1 MHILFLLLVVEV
13 ELIVIASLCATSK
26 SAIKQSSNL
35 QYYHKIKKIINEFKL
50 FMRYE
55 QVFVLDLI
63 LL

>member
-1 MHILFLLLVVEV
+1 MNILFLLLVV
-13 ELIVIASLCATSK
+13 ELIVIASLCVTSK
-26 SAIKQSSNL
+26 QASNL
-35 QYYHKIKKIINEFKL
+35 QYYRKIKHINEFKL

>member
-1 MHILFLLLVVEV
+1 MNIFFLLLVV

-26 SAIKQSSNL
+26 QASKQASNL
-35 QYYHKIKKIINEFKL
+35 QYYLKIKLINEFKL